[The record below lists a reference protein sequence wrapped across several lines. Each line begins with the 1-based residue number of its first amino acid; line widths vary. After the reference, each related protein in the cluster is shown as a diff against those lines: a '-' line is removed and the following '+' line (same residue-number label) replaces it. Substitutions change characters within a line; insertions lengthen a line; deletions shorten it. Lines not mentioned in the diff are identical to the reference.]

1 MGKRIWGALVLL
13 GGLAL
18 TVLSAVTLAF
28 DIPSNFTVSGKGLEK
43 LVNLVVKYDLRN
55 HVLFIS
61 LGLVFILSA
70 LVLLLSP
77 RRIKVRT
84 PVATAADTAAD
95 TASDTAETPSEGTEE
110 SAPEAMPRLVQVYHT
125 NLMGTGLAN
134 PGGRPRQLILRETR
148 AGDVVA
154 CRTVVKRGEDETETV
169 GVFTVKGEQMG
180 FIDLSILRAI
190 RDSYPNHRIG
200 VTIERVSGGRGVPYT
215 CGVRVGVYRS

>member
-1 MGKRIWGALVLL
+1 MFKRIVGVILLV
-13 GGLAL
+13 GGLL
-18 TVLSAVTLAF
+18 STVLSAVTLAF
-28 DIPSNFTVSGKGLEK
+28 AIPSNFTVSGKGLEK

-84 PVATAADTAAD
+84 AVAATADTAAD
-95 TASDTAETPSEGTEE
+95 AAETSSEATGEE
-110 SAPEAMPRLVQVYHT
+110 TAPEAMPRLVQVYHT
-125 NLMGTGLAN
+125 NLMGTGFAN
-134 PGGRPRQLILRETR
+134 PGGRSRQLILRETR

-215 CGVRVGVYRS
+215 CGVRVGVYQS

>member
-1 MGKRIWGALVLL
+1 MGKRIWGAIVLF

-18 TVLSAVTLAF
+18 TVLFAVILAF

-55 HVLFIS
+55 HILFIGLGLALILSSLVLF
-61 LGLVFILSA
+61 
-70 LVLLLSP
+70 LSP
-77 RRIKVRT
+77 RRVKVRT
-84 PVATAADTAAD
+84 PVAADAAVAAADTLG
-95 TASDTAETPSEGTEE
+95 TPSEATEE
-110 SAPEAMPRLVQVYHT
+110 EPVPEAMPRLVQVYHT

>member
-1 MGKRIWGALVLL
+1 MFKRIVGVILLV
-13 GGLAL
+13 GGLL
-18 TVLSAVTLAF
+18 STVLSAVTLAF
-28 DIPSNFTVSGKGLEK
+28 AIPSNFTVSGKGLEK

-70 LVLLLSP
+70 LVLLLAP

-84 PVATAADTAAD
+84 AVAATADSAAD
-95 TASDTAETPSEGTEE
+95 AAETPLDATEE
-110 SAPEAMPRLVQVYHT
+110 EPALETMPRLVQVYHT

-134 PGGRPRQLILRETR
+134 PGGRSRQMILRETR

-200 VTIERVSGGRGVPYT
+200 VTIERISGGRGVPYT

>member
-1 MGKRIWGALVLL
+1 MFKRIVGVILLV
-13 GGLAL
+13 GGLL
-18 TVLSAVTLAF
+18 STVLSAVTLAF
-28 DIPSNFTVSGKGLEK
+28 AIPSNFTVSGKGLEK

-84 PVATAADTAAD
+84 AVAATADTAAD
-95 TASDTAETPSEGTEE
+95 AAETPSDATEE
-110 SAPEAMPRLVQVYHT
+110 EPAPEAMPRLVQVHHT

-134 PGGRPRQLILRETR
+134 PGGRSRQMILRETR

>member
-1 MGKRIWGALVLL
+1 MGKRIWGAIVLF

-18 TVLSAVTLAF
+18 TVLFAVALAF

-55 HVLFIS
+55 HILFIGLGLALILSSLVLF
-61 LGLVFILSA
+61 
-70 LVLLLSP
+70 LSP
-77 RRIKVRT
+77 RRVKVRT
-84 PVATAADTAAD
+84 PVAADAAVAGADTLEA
-95 TASDTAETPSEGTEE
+95 PSEATEE
-110 SAPEAMPRLVQVYHT
+110 EPAPEAMPRLVQVYHT

-134 PGGRPRQLILRETR
+134 PGGRSRQLILRETR

-215 CGVRVGVYRS
+215 CGVRVGVYRN

>member
-1 MGKRIWGALVLL
+1 MGKRIWGVLVLL

-18 TVLSAVTLAF
+18 TVLSAVALAF

-55 HVLFIS
+55 HILLIG
-61 LGLVFILSA
+61 LGLALILSS

-77 RRIKVRT
+77 RRVKVKA
-84 PVATAADTAAD
+84 PVAATADTAAD
-95 TASDTAETPSEGTEE
+95 AAETSSEATEE
-110 SAPEAMPRLVQVYHT
+110 ETAPEAMPRLVQVYHT
-125 NLMGTGLAN
+125 NLMGTGFAN
-134 PGGRPRQLILRETR
+134 PGGRSRQQILRETR

>member
-18 TVLSAVTLAF
+18 TVLTAVALAF
-28 DIPSNFTVSGKGLEK
+28 DIPANFTVDGEGAEK

-55 HVLFIS
+55 HILLIG
-61 LGLVFILSA
+61 LGLALILSS

-77 RRIKVRT
+77 RKVKVKT
-84 PVATAADTAAD
+84 PAAA
-95 TASDTAETPSEGTEE
+95 AETPAEIAREE
-110 SAPEAMPRLVQVYHT
+110 LTPEVGPRLVQVYHT
-125 NLMGTGLAN
+125 NLMGTGFAN
-134 PGGRPRQLILRETR
+134 PGGRSRQQILRETR

-154 CRTVVKRGEDETETV
+154 CRTVVKRGEEETETV

-180 FIDLSILRAI
+180 FIDLSVLRAI

-200 VTIERVSGGRGVPYT
+200 VTIERISGGRGVPYT
-215 CGVRVGVYRS
+215 CGVRVGVYRI

>member
-1 MGKRIWGALVLL
+1 MGKRIFGVLVLL
-13 GGLAL
+13 AGLTL
-18 TVLSAVTLAF
+18 TVLTAVALAF
-28 DIPSNFTVSGKGLEK
+28 DIPSNFTVQGEGLEK
-43 LVNLVVKYDLRN
+43 FVNLMVKYDLRN
-55 HVLFIS
+55 HVLLIG
-61 LGLVFILSA
+61 LGLVMILSSLA
-70 LVLLLSP
+70 LFLSP
-77 RRIKVRT
+77 RRVKVRAPVAAAD
-84 PVATAADTAAD
+84 PVATAAAK
-95 TASDTAETPSEGTEE
+95 TPSEATEE
-110 SAPEAMPRLVQVYHT
+110 EPTPEAMPRLVQVYHT
-125 NLMGTGLAN
+125 NLMGTGFAN
-134 PGGRPRQLILRETR
+134 PGGRSRQQILRETR

>member
-1 MGKRIWGALVLL
+1 MGKRIFGVLVLL
-13 GGLAL
+13 AGLTL
-18 TVLSAVTLAF
+18 TVLTAVALAF
-28 DIPSNFTVSGKGLEK
+28 DIPSNFTVQGEGLEK
-43 LVNLVVKYDLRN
+43 FVNLMVKYDLRN
-55 HVLFIS
+55 HVLLIG
-61 LGLVFILSA
+61 LGLVMILSSLA
-70 LVLLLSP
+70 LFLSP
-77 RRIKVRT
+77 RRIKVREAAA
-84 PVATAADTAAD
+84 VSEKATDAIP
-95 TASDTAETPSEGTEE
+95 SDTEAPAEEEPITET
-110 SAPEAMPRLVQVYHT
+110 MPRLVQVYHT
-125 NLMGTGLAN
+125 NLMGTGFAN
-134 PGGRPRQLILRETR
+134 PGGRSRQQILRETR

>member
-1 MGKRIWGALVLL
+1 MMKRIFGVFTLL
-13 GGLAL
+13 AGLAL
-18 TVLSAVTLAF
+18 TVLFAVTLAF
-28 DIPSNFTVSGKGLEK
+28 DIPSNFTVDGKGVER
-43 LVNLVVKYDLRN
+43 LVNLVVKYGLRN
-55 HVLFIS
+55 HILLIGLGLALILSSLVLF
-61 LGLVFILSA
+61 
-70 LVLLLSP
+70 LSP
-77 RRIKVRT
+77 RRVKVRT
-84 PVATAADTAAD
+84 PVAA
-95 TASDTAETPSEGTEE
+95 AETSAEAAAETSATSSEAIEE
-110 SAPEAMPRLVQVYHT
+110 EPTPEAMPRLVQVYHT

>member
-1 MGKRIWGALVLL
+1 MGKRIFGVLVLL
-13 GGLAL
+13 AGLTL
-18 TVLSAVTLAF
+18 TVLTAVALAF
-28 DIPSNFTVSGKGLEK
+28 DIPSNFTVQGEGLEK

-55 HVLFIS
+55 HVLLIG
-61 LGLVFILSA
+61 LGLVMILSSLA
-70 LVLLLSP
+70 LFLSP
-77 RRIKVRT
+77 RRIKVREAAA
-84 PVATAADTAAD
+84 VSEKATDAIP
-95 TASDTAETPSEGTEE
+95 SDTEAPAEEE
-110 SAPEAMPRLVQVYHT
+110 PTPEAMPRLVQVYHT
-125 NLMGTGLAN
+125 NLMGTGFAN
-134 PGGRPRQLILRETR
+134 PGGRSRQQILRETR

>member
-1 MGKRIWGALVLL
+1 MGKRIFGVLVLL
-13 GGLAL
+13 AGLTL
-18 TVLSAVTLAF
+18 TVLNAVALAF
-28 DIPSNFTVSGKGLEK
+28 DIPSNFTVQGEGLEK
-43 LVNLVVKYDLRN
+43 LVNLMVKYDLRN
-55 HVLFIS
+55 HVLLIG
-61 LGLVFILSA
+61 LGLVMILSSLA
-70 LVLLLSP
+70 LFLSP
-77 RRIKVRT
+77 RRVKVRAPVAAAD
-84 PVATAADTAAD
+84 PVATAAAK
-95 TASDTAETPSEGTEE
+95 TPSEATEE
-110 SAPEAMPRLVQVYHT
+110 EPTPEAMPRLVQVYHT

-134 PGGRPRQLILRETR
+134 PGGRSRQLILRETR

-215 CGVRVGVYRS
+215 CGVRVGVYQS

>member
-1 MGKRIWGALVLL
+1 LFKRIVGVILLV
-13 GGLAL
+13 GGLL
-18 TVLSAVTLAF
+18 STVLSAVTLAF
-28 DIPSNFTVSGKGLEK
+28 AIPSNFTVSGKGLEK

-84 PVATAADTAAD
+84 AVPTAEDTVSDTAAE
-95 TASDTAETPSEGTEE
+95 SSSEEIGEP
-110 SAPEAMPRLVQVYHT
+110 APEAMPRLVQVYHT

-134 PGGRPRQLILRETR
+134 PGGRSRQMILRETR

-200 VTIERVSGGRGVPYT
+200 VTIERIRGGRGVPYT

>member
-1 MGKRIWGALVLL
+1 MGKRIFGVLVLL
-13 GGLAL
+13 AGLTL
-18 TVLSAVTLAF
+18 TVLTAVALAF
-28 DIPSNFTVSGKGLEK
+28 DIPSNFTVQGEGLEK
-43 LVNLVVKYDLRN
+43 FVNLMVKYDLRN
-55 HVLFIS
+55 HVLLIG
-61 LGLVFILSA
+61 LGLVMILSSLA
-70 LVLLLSP
+70 LFLSP
-77 RRIKVRT
+77 RRIKVREAAA
-84 PVATAADTAAD
+84 VSEKATDAIP
-95 TASDTAETPSEGTEE
+95 SDTEALAEEEPITET
-110 SAPEAMPRLVQVYHT
+110 MPRLVQVYHT
-125 NLMGTGLAN
+125 NLMGTGFAN
-134 PGGRPRQLILRETR
+134 PGGRSRQQILRETR

>member
-1 MGKRIWGALVLL
+1 LFKRIVGVILLV
-13 GGLAL
+13 GGLL
-18 TVLSAVTLAF
+18 STVLSAVTLAF
-28 DIPSNFTVSGKGLEK
+28 AIPSNFTVSGKGLEK

-84 PVATAADTAAD
+84 PVPAAEDTVSDTAAE
-95 TASDTAETPSEGTEE
+95 SSSEEIGEP
-110 SAPEAMPRLVQVYHT
+110 APETMPRLVQVYHT

-134 PGGRPRQLILRETR
+134 PGGRSRQMILRETR

-154 CRTVVKRGEDETETV
+154 CRAVVKRGEDETETV

-200 VTIERVSGGRGVPYT
+200 VTIERIRGGRGVPYT